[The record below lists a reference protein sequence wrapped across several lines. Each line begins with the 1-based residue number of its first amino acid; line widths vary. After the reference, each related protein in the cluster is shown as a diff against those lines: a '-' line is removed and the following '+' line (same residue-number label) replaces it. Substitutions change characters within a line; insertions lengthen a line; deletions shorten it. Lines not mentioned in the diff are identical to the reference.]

1 MEYKNK
7 YYWSF
12 QIETSRF
19 GGVMGPSCDYVTEE
33 NRAAWQRF
41 VENKIREVMK
51 PETMDSPKFKE
62 YLKKAWQEIMETEC
76 HQDYGMLR
84 KGLIVDY

>member
-1 MEYKNK
+1 MDYKNK

-19 GGVMGPSCDYVTEE
+19 GGVMGPSCDYVTED
-33 NRAAWQRF
+33 NREAWQRF
-41 VENKIREVMK
+41 VEQKIRELMK

-76 HQDYGMLR
+76 H
-84 KGLIVDY
+84 

>member
-1 MEYKNK
+1 MDYKNK

-33 NRAAWQRF
+33 NREAWQRF
-41 VENKIREVMK
+41 IQNKINELMT

-76 HQDYGMLR
+76 HQDYGMLS
-84 KGLIVDY
+84 KTLL

>member
-1 MEYKNK
+1 MDYKNK

-33 NRAAWQRF
+33 NREAWQRF
-41 VENKIREVMK
+41 IQNKINELMK
-51 PETMDSPKFKE
+51 AETMESPEFKE
-62 YLKKAWQEIMETEC
+62 SWRMFKKRGGNERNT
-76 HQDYGMLR
+76 
-84 KGLIVDY
+84 KGGRRN